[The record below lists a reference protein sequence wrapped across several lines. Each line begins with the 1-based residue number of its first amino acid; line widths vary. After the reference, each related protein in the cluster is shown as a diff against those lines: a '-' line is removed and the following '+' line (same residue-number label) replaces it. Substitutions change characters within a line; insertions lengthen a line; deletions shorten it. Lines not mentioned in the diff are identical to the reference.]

1 MGMSDDVFGIFK
13 TLGVVCAV
21 SFVLGII
28 VFSITAK
35 SDYDRDRQTEYA
47 VETYKSE
54 GGSCYVDGVKQ
65 EKSFSVDGLNWALYS
80 ATYENG
86 ALYIKHRTPRVR
98 QNYDTTPVVTPVVIP
113 MIY

>member
-1 MGMSDDVFGIFK
+1 MGMSDDVFGMFK
-13 TLGVVCAV
+13 KIGVVCVV

-28 VFSITAK
+28 AFSITAK
-35 SDYDRDRQTEYA
+35 SDYDRGRQTEYA

-65 EKSFSVDGLNWALYS
+65 EKSFSVDGLNWDGYS

-86 ALYIKHRTPRVR
+86 ALYIKHKTPCVR
-98 QNYDTTPVVTPVVIP
+98 QNYDTTPVVIP
-113 MIY
+113 MIH

>member
-1 MGMSDDVFGIFK
+1 MEMSDSFFGMLKI
-13 TLGVVCAV
+13 LGVFCAV
-21 SFVLGII
+21 GFVLGII
-28 VFSITAK
+28 GFSITAK
-35 SDYDRDRQTEYA
+35 NDYDRCQQTEYA

-86 ALYIKHRTPRVR
+86 ALYIKHKTPRVR
-98 QNYDTTPVVTPVVIP
+98 QNYDTTPVVIP
-113 MIY
+113 MIH